1 MISILGSLEGVA
13 RSAAEG
19 GGDGIQ
25 VVVGAID
32 KDLGGTGGGMIV
44 PGYVSLTGTG
54 WGFLL
59 IGDCACVLTVL
70 AISAT
75 VCSKPLSSAVILRTN
90 KLHCYKRR
98 AS

>member
-13 RSAAEG
+13 RSATEG
-19 GGDGIQ
+19 GGDGIK

-44 PGYVSLTGTG
+44 PGYVSLTGTS

-59 IGDCACVLTVL
+59 IGDCVLTVL
-70 AISAT
+70 AISVT
-75 VCSKPLSSAVILRTN
+75 VCSKPLSSDAI
-90 KLHCYKRR
+90 
-98 AS
+98 A